1 MQRAKEDDSP
11 DRRSLVAK
19 IQNKQPKRN
28 RSQKENMRTTIMLI
42 IVCILF
48 LITEF
53 PQCIILLISQLWDP
67 SYMSDVYMPLGDL
80 FDILALLNN
89 SINFLLYCSMSKAFR
104 DTFYKVMFKYF
115 SLRKGPDSPDIIVT
129 QIKMRSVNNVNLVKS
144 DNEINKVVNQELS

>member
-1 MQRAKEDDSP
+1 MPKT
-11 DRRSLVAK
+11 
-19 IQNKQPKRN
+19 QNKQPKRN

-67 SYMSDVYMPLGDL
+67 SYMPEVYEPLGDL

-89 SINFLLYCSMSKAFR
+89 SINFLLYCCMSKAFR
-104 DTFYKVMFKYF
+104 DTFYTVMSNYLKL
-115 SLRKGPDSPDIIVT
+115 SKDRPETIDNHVNKINM
-129 QIKMRSVNNVNLVKS
+129 KAVNNADLVKS
-144 DNEINKVVNQELS
+144 ENEINKIVNQEMI